1 MGGDR
6 TTRRRFIVAALAG
19 SGALSAGL
27 TLSLMRM
34 ASAWAQAQPGAAP
47 ASARALGPLARL
59 LCPHA
64 AVADDVYTEVVD
76 AILATAA
83 SDPQLTATLDET
95 IAALDAAGERD
106 FFEADDESRLAVMKS
121 LQGEPWFSAVSVQV
135 LVRLYDHPQV
145 WKVIGYPGSSL
156 EFGGYLERGFDDIDW
171 LPEDA

>member
-27 TLSLMRM
+27 TLSLLRA
-34 ASAWAQAQPGAAP
+34 ASAWAGARPGQAAA
-47 ASARALGPLARL
+47 RTLRPLARL

-64 AVADDVYTEVVD
+64 GVPDDVYAEIVD
-76 AILATAA
+76 AVLATAA
-83 SDPQLTATLDET
+83 SDPQLVTMLDAA
-95 IAALDAAGERD
+95 IAALDAAGDRD
-106 FFEADDESRLAVMKS
+106 FFEADDASRLAVMTS
-121 LQGEPWFSAVSVQV
+121 LQDDAWFAATRVQV

-156 EFGGYLERGFDDIDW
+156 GFGGYLERGFDDIDW

>member
-1 MGGDR
+1 MGADR

-27 TLSLMRM
+27 TLSLLRT
-34 ASAWAQAQPGAAP
+34 ASAWAEAEPGQSPAA
-47 ASARALGPLARL
+47 ARTLRPLARL

-64 AVADDVYTEVVD
+64 TVPDDVYAGIVD
-76 AILATAA
+76 GMLATAA
-83 SDPQLTATLDET
+83 SDPQLATTLDAA
-95 IAALDAAGERD
+95 IAALDAAGDGD
-106 FFEADDESRLAVMKS
+106 FFAADDASRLAALTS
-121 LQGEPWFSAVSVQV
+121 LQEDAWFAATRVQV

-145 WKVIGYPGSSL
+145 RKVIGYPGSSL